1 MFEREKGSGKRADE
15 SIACSRMRACAH
27 EKPAARALWVGAE
40 RRGGGA
46 WRQGARALTTRG
58 GEDAALREDL
68 ARSRERVDDGARCES
83 DGHDLVL
90 SELGPNDHVP
100 GWDKLVVYGK
110 HVIWSDREGGGGL
123 GANEEEGRLEAHRC
137 VLCCANVATKGV
149 RLCIFG
155 MRAGS
160 PPPLPSQYPQSM

>member
-1 MFEREKGSGKRADE
+1 M
-15 SIACSRMRACAH
+15 
-27 EKPAARALWVGAE
+27 AAR
-40 RRGGGA
+40 
-46 WRQGARALTTRG
+46 GARAHHQRG

-110 HVIWSDREGGGGL
+110 HVIWSDREGGAALVPMRRRDDLKLTAACSAAQTWQPRGSGFVYS
-123 GANEEEGRLEAHRC
+123 G
-137 VLCCANVATKGV
+137 CAQA
-149 RLCIFG
+149 
-155 MRAGS
+155 APPPPS
-160 PPPLPSQYPQSM
+160 PPSILSLCDVGQVLILAWLTMTRV